1 MDELLNTIMGRI
13 PRVDNSFAS
22 RRWKSF
28 SVADWNAAEMEKS
41 GIVEW
46 RAWKDKGN
54 ALYQEKDYAG
64 ARAMYGKACMLALDP
79 FRNGGVNAF
88 FDALHEAPAHTAR
101 RQFFD
106 IEPLVG
112 QVLKYLPHAYSR
124 VSPMDDKTY
133 AAPNSNAAICYSNTS
148 AAWLLQGEPNKALR
162 AAKKATKADPG
173 YLKAHRRELNALQAL
188 HRRQAMAMRELK
200 SRPVAPPRQANLDAG
215 AKLLARYA
223 KAIQEKRDELA
234 DYEQARAAYPTE
246 ALALLTAGWLDNER
260 AMFIYGPVRF
270 LECVTWLR
278 DGPLRSWKKC
288 EARASLV
295 PFQGGQVL
303 MLSLCYT
310 EADGMDNVINCLD
323 WITVDNAN
331 GDLADK
337 PPQGVASE
345 QSLKY
350 APMRIN
356 MFIEELQEGGLEVV
370 TVMLGQGLTEHV
382 DLVDKTLREGSPV
395 MKVPT
400 FQDVLV
406 YHAASTAAS
415 EDNGIPLNPDPRSF
429 DAIQRRTKPEP
440 DRTRLQDWINN

>member
-1 MDELLNTIMGRI
+1 MSFFGIASAKTHI
-13 PRVDNSFAS
+13 P
-22 RRWKSF
+22 
-28 SVADWNAAEMEKS
+28 
-41 GIVEW
+41 
-46 RAWKDKGN
+46 
-54 ALYQEKDYAG
+54 L
-64 ARAMYGKACMLALDP
+64 P
-79 FRNGGVNAF
+79 
-88 FDALHEAPAHTAR
+88 
-101 RQFFD
+101 
-106 IEPLVG
+106 
-112 QVLKYLPHAYSR
+112 QVLKYLPRTFSR
-124 VSPMDDKTY
+124 KSPLDGKPY
-133 AAPNSNAAICYSNTS
+133 GAPNNAAAVCSANLS
-148 AAWLLQGEPNKALR
+148 AAWLLDGEPKKALEHAKR
-162 AAKKATKADPG
+162 ATRMDPG
-173 YLKAHRRELNALQAL
+173 YIKAHRRELNALQAL
-188 HRRQAMAMRELK
+188 HRRQAVALRELK
-200 SRPVAPPRQANLDAG
+200 SRPELKDKATPRNLEAMR
-215 AKLLARYA
+215 KQLARFA
-223 KAIQEKRDELA
+223 TAIKEKNEELA

-246 ALALLTAGWLDNER
+246 ALALLTAGWLDHEQ
-260 AMFIYGPVRF
+260 ASFVYGPVRF

-278 DGPLRSWKKC
+278 DGPLRNWKKC

>member
-1 MDELLNTIMGRI
+1 M
-13 PRVDNSFAS
+13 
-22 RRWKSF
+22 
-28 SVADWNAAEMEKS
+28 
-41 GIVEW
+41 
-46 RAWKDKGN
+46 
-54 ALYQEKDYAG
+54 
-64 ARAMYGKACMLALDP
+64 
-79 FRNGGVNAF
+79 
-88 FDALHEAPAHTAR
+88 HTAR
-101 RQFFD
+101 GAGLLAAQDLRNA
-106 IEPLVG
+106 PPGVG
-112 QVLKYLPHAYSR
+112 EGYCR
-124 VSPMDDKTY
+124 GTM
-133 AAPNSNAAICYSNTS
+133 
-148 AAWLLQGEPNKALR
+148 
-162 AAKKATKADPG
+162 ADF
-173 YLKAHRRELNALQAL
+173 LKARKFTYETHVLVEGRWRIEIA
-188 HRRQAMAMRELK
+188 HDPDEMRMGGIFNK
-200 SRPVAPPRQANLDAG
+200 
-215 AKLLARYA
+215 A

-234 DYEQARAAYPTE
+234 DYEQARAAYPAE
-246 ALALLTAGWLDNER
+246 ALALLTAGWVDYER
-260 AMFIYGPVRF
+260 AECIYGPIRF
-270 LECVTWLR
+270 MACLEALTGP
-278 DGPLRSWKKC
+278 DGPLAAWKKV

-310 EADGMDNVINCLD
+310 VANGMDNVINCLD
-323 WITVDNAN
+323 WIMVDESN